1 MSETPVQLHY
11 TTITEIAELIKS
23 KQLSP
28 VEITADLL
36 ERIDQLDPRLK
47 SYATIMRVDA
57 IAAAKKSEAEIASG
71 VYRGPIHGVPIAVK
85 DLCFTMGV
93 RTMGGAR
100 ALVNHIPN
108 FDATVVT
115 RLKSAGAV
123 LLGKLNLTE
132 GAMGG
137 YNPEFDIPLNPW
149 NPERWSGASSSGS
162 GVATAA
168 GLCYGSLGSDTGGSI
183 RFPAASCGTVGL
195 KPSWGRVSR
204 YGVLPLAES
213 LDHVGP
219 LTRSVVDAGIMLE
232 AIAGLDPNDPTSL
245 PSPVPKMP
253 EDIDK
258 GVKGIRIGFDSDY
271 ASKDVDSEL
280 AEAVATGVKVLED
293 LGAEIIEV
301 QLPDMDEYV
310 AAWGTLCSAEAVAA
324 HEATYPSNRGDYGA
338 WFRDWLDM
346 GAKVTGAEYAKANT
360 LRAACTGLLRRVFQE
375 IDLLACPSML
385 GPAYQVTPEELY
397 GRMPERR
404 EPTGQRFTV
413 PFDYNGAP
421 TLSLPCGMHSKGLPL
436 SIQFVGHH
444 LSEPLLC
451 QVGHTYEKATEWHS
465 LHPDI

>member
-1 MSETPVQLHY
+1 MSKTPTQLHY
-11 TTITEIAELIKS
+11 RTIAEIAELIKS

-28 VEITADLL
+28 VEITTYLL
-36 ERIDQLDPRLK
+36 ERIDQLDCHLK
-47 SYATIMRVDA
+47 SYATIMRDDA
-57 IAAAKKSEAEIASG
+57 IAAAKKSEAEIASDM
-71 VYRGPIHGVPIAVK
+71 YRGPIHGVPIAVK

-93 RTMGGAR
+93 RTMGGSH

-115 RLKSAGAV
+115 RLRSAGGV

-149 NPERWSGASSSGS
+149 NTERWSGASSSGS

-168 GLCYGSLGSDTGGSI
+168 GLCFGSIGSDTGGSI

-204 YGVLPLAES
+204 YGVLPLAQS

-219 LTRSVVDAGIMLE
+219 LARSVVDAGMMLE
-232 AIAGLDPNDPTSL
+232 AIAGLDLNDPTSL
-245 PSPVPKMP
+245 PSPAPKML
-253 EDIDK
+253 ENIDK
-258 GVKGIRIGFDSDY
+258 GVKGVRIGFDSNY
-271 ASKDVDSEL
+271 ASKDVDPEL
-280 AEAVATGVKVLED
+280 AEAVASGVQVLED

-301 QLPDMDEYV
+301 NLPDLDEYV
-310 AAWGTLCSAEAVAA
+310 AAWATLCSAEAVAA
-324 HEATYPSNRGDYGA
+324 HEATYPSKRGDYGA

-346 GAKVTGAEYAKANT
+346 GATVTGAEYAKANA
-360 LRAACTGLLRRVFQE
+360 LRATCTGLLQREFEE

-385 GPAYQVTPEELY
+385 GPAHQVTPDELY
-397 GRMPERR
+397 GHMPDRR
-404 EPTGQRFTV
+404 EPKNQRFTV

-421 TLSLPCGMHSKGLPL
+421 TLSLPCGMHSNGLPL
-436 SIQFVGHH
+436 SLQFVGHH
-444 LSEPLLC
+444 LSELLLC
-451 QVGHTYEKATEWHS
+451 QVGHTYEQATEWHNH
-465 LHPDI
+465 HPDV